1 MRLEAAAK
9 AAEPDSGDHP
19 PRWSDLMTSG
29 PNDEVIDPPLTAAG
43 LSGHEIEAWRQ
54 AAPTAAGEFGKDC
67 AAFSAYWRQ
76 SERLLDRLP
85 RPPQRNDR
93 ERAAAGI
100 IQEAARAARVR
111 FLRGHVDAIY
121 GRLTGQR
128 SRFVRVEHLVMQAA
142 DLVPGLVPNARQIA
156 AEAGCLQGEKSGLEI
171 DQGHFVSAVLG
182 SERSGR
188 HLCQAMLLPLPEA
201 QALLPRFQKDGLV
214 ELPGASVRR
223 AGKAALV
230 TQNHPRFLNAE
241 DETTLNAAEVCV
253 DLALLDPAIEI
264 AVMRGGPV
272 EHPKYKGRRVFGAG
286 INLTHLYR
294 GHIPFVWYLQRDLGY
309 VNKIYRG
316 LAAADDLPPDEF
328 GGRSIEKPWVAAVE
342 TFAIGGHC
350 QVLLVMDYVLAE
362 TDAYLTLPARK
373 EGIIPGAANMRL
385 PRFTGDRLA
394 RQAIQYERRLECD
407 SPQGRLICDEIV
419 APGEMDAALDR
430 VIAGLTSSGVV
441 SAASNRRAIRVA
453 QEPLDMFRAYF
464 AVYAREQAY
473 CHFSPAL
480 ISNLERHWNAQSR
493 KV

>member
-1 MRLEAAAK
+1 
-9 AAEPDSGDHP
+9 
-19 PRWSDLMTSG
+19 MTRS
-29 PNDEVIDPPLTAAG
+29 PNDAAIAPILTAAG

-54 AAPTAAGEFGKDC
+54 AEPTAAGAFAADC
-67 AAFSAYWRQ
+67 AEFSSYWRQ
-76 SERLLDRLP
+76 SEQLLERLP
-85 RPPQRNDR
+85 RRAQRNEG
-93 ERAAAGI
+93 ERAAAGV

-111 FLRGHVDAIY
+111 FLRSHVDTVY
-121 GRLTGQR
+121 DRLTGGR
-128 SRFVRVEHLVMQAA
+128 SRFVRVEHLVVQAA
-142 DLVPGLVPNARQIA
+142 DLVPGLVPDQRQIA
-156 AEAGCLQGEKSGLEI
+156 AEVGYLQGEKSGLEVDHGLFI
-171 DQGHFVSAVLG
+171 SAVLG
-182 SERSGR
+182 SERAGR
-188 HLCQAMLLPLPEA
+188 HLCHAMLLPLPEA
-201 QALLPRFQKDGLV
+201 QALLPRFQQDGLV

-223 AGKAALV
+223 VGKAAFV

-264 AVMRGGPV
+264 AVMRGGLV

-294 GHIPFVWYLQRDLGY
+294 GRIPFVWYLQRDLGY

-316 LAAADDLPPDEF
+316 LAVADDPPPDEF

-342 TFAIGGHC
+342 SFAIGGHC

-362 TDAYLTLPARK
+362 SDAYLTLPARK

-394 RQAIQYERRLECD
+394 RQAIQYERRLDCD

-419 APGEMDAALDR
+419 AAGAMDAALDE

-441 SAASNRRAIRVA
+441 SAASNRRAIRIA

-480 ISNLERHWNAQSR
+480 ISNLERHWNAQNR